1 VRDGPRNDDNLS
13 GGRMKQKQ
21 GSGIGFW
28 LFMAV
33 IIFVLYCL
41 VMQRPYCRTLD
52 MSLGQTNAVETTRT
66 L

>member
-1 VRDGPRNDDNLS
+1 
-13 GGRMKQKQ
+13 MKQKQ